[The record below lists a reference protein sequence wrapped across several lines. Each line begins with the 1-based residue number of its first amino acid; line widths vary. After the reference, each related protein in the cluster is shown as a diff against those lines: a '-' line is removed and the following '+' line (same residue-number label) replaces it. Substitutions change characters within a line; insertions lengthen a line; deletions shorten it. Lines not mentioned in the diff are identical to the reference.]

1 MTEDG
6 RRAECDIGRNETGGE
21 GGLVNGIDTVENLD
35 RQAALISSIN
45 DATRIEAAISVLA
58 IEATI
63 AIVVDTIVADLW
75 ATRWES
81 EAIGIK
87 TVDGSISVVVDTIAA
102 SHTVTLETIR
112 RPIAVRIEAIDETI
126 EIVVD
131 TVVADLRTDYYK
143 VDRELSY
150 SGSTR

>member
-1 MTEDG
+1 LVHE
-6 RRAECDIGRNETGGE
+6 IG
-21 GGLVNGIDTVENLD
+21 TVENLD

-45 DATRIEAAISVLA
+45 DAIRIEAAISVLA
-58 IEATI
+58 IEGTI

-87 TVDGSISVVVDTIAA
+87 TVDGSISIVVDTIAA

-112 RPIAVRIEAIDETI
+112 SPI
-126 EIVVD
+126 
-131 TVVADLRTDYYK
+131 TVGV
-143 VDRELSY
+143 
-150 SGSTR
+150 